1 MNIAVLA
8 GYTGISEVN
17 IMKNVYEVKY
27 KDGNEIKTA
36 TVKAYTLTNA
46 LITFMKYPII
56 YVNLVAINEISFERY
71 HALNTASAIRE
82 ADTWLDCENE
92 CAELCRLAGMESEW
106 READGET
113 FESVLIEAAKKLNV
127 EI

>member
-1 MNIAVLA
+1 
-8 GYTGISEVN
+8 
-17 IMKNVYEVKY
+17 MKKAYEVIY
-27 KDGNEIKTA
+27 KVGQNTVTK
-36 TVKAYTLTNA
+36 TVKAYTLIGAT
-46 LITFMKYPII
+46 
-56 YVNLVAINEISFERY
+56 YVIAAYGSCENVICIKEISFERY

-106 READGET
+106 READAET
-113 FESVLIEAAKKLNV
+113 FEAVLIEAAKKLNI

>member
-1 MNIAVLA
+1 MMKPYEVTYKVGNEFKTAVIN
-8 GYTGISEVN
+8 GYTLIGAVCKLSDYNNAVS
-17 IMKNVYEVKY
+17 VK
-27 KDGNEIKTA
+27 
-36 TVKAYTLTNA
+36 
-46 LITFMKYPII
+46 
-56 YVNLVAINEISFERY
+56 EISFKRY
-71 HALNTASAIRE
+71 HVLNTASAIRE
-82 ADTWLDCENE
+82 ADTWEDCENE

>member
-1 MNIAVLA
+1 MKKAYEVTFKA
-8 GYTGISEVN
+8 GYEL
-17 IMKNVYEVKY
+17 
-27 KDGNEIKTA
+27 KTA
-36 TVKAYTLTNA
+36 TVKGYTLIGA
-46 LITFMKYPII
+46 LCKCSNYMNVYED
-56 YVNLVAINEISFERY
+56 VVSVNEISFERY

-82 ADTWLDCENE
+82 ADTWDDCENE

-113 FESVLIEAAKKLNV
+113 FEAVLIEAAKKLNV